1 MLLTFIFRWSIV
13 FYGANFAPRFTRGM
27 WAMIAVSIAMAI
39 WVALLSWQQA
49 RTEKRREAE
58 AAGISVAEKEQDIS
72 GIQGGE
78 KV

>member
-1 MLLTFIFRWSIV
+1 
-13 FYGANFAPRFTRGM
+13 M

-49 RTEKRREAE
+49 RTEKRRDKE
-58 AAGISVAEKEQDIS
+58 AAGISVAHKEQDLS
-72 GIQGGE
+72 GMQGQSGSADLDQ